1 MINVIVSMDTVR
13 QMVAIINQNHR
24 TTIARDSIQVAE
36 LQTMLIEQRLIRR
49 TDLYTC
55 EVITR

>member
-13 QMVAIINQNHR
+13 QMVEIINQNHL
-24 TTIARDSIQVAE
+24 TTLARDSIQVAE
-36 LQTMLIEQRLIRR
+36 LQNMLLAQCLIRR

-55 EVITR
+55 EVISR